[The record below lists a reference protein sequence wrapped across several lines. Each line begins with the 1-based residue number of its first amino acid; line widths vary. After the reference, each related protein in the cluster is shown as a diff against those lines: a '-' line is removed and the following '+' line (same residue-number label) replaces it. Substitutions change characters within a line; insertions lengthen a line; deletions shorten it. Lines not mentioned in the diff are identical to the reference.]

1 MKSNRY
7 ILLLLMTQAV
17 VSGALAQ
24 NKGGIANQEVT
35 VVKEYEATIQ
45 DAQKI
50 DIPPNIPE
58 VEETK
63 PNLDYSVPQEEIN
76 DFPYEAS
83 PLRPI
88 AMSKEK
94 LERYN
99 TSFIKLGLG
108 SQLSP
113 LAQLAYNDDK
123 SKNTRFGFFYDHIS
137 MASWTD
143 KLQRFSDDKLGLYV
157 KHYFGPVEV
166 GSSFTF
172 RNYRTHFYGIDTAFY
187 GPDTSFS
194 AKSVLQIFRTYNADV
209 YLKNAEKNK
218 FNLDYEQDFRFN
230 YLQQVEA
237 AGNANEWYFAGT
249 TNIDKTFAKFHTI
262 YGLLNF
268 DVSQL
273 KNDSLVLNRVIV
285 TPAVGYGF
293 NNDDWKGHAQG
304 GVAIDGGHIVFV
316 TDLHLQKSIYKDN
329 FIVFAGFERRYQKN
343 SLDSFLQVNN
353 FIQNWVSIQNSTID
367 DFNAGL
373 KGTVDNFTYNLS
385 YNLMHVKNMAFFIN
399 DTSDVKRFLV
409 VYDPSTWINNFHFET
424 GYNTKEWLRL
434 LLFGDLN
441 LYSTSI
447 QQRPW
452 QDPLFKLTLR
462 ANYVL
467 KQKLIFGVDL
477 YALTNSYAYYRLVEG
492 DQKELNGTAD
502 VNVDVEY
509 LFNKHLSF
517 FGSLNNILGIRY
529 QIWNDYR
536 SYGINGMVGAK
547 YAF

>member
-1 MKSNRY
+1 MVRSKH
-7 ILLLLMTQAV
+7 ILSLIMALVV
-17 VSGALAQ
+17 VSMAFAQ
-24 NKGGIANQEVT
+24 NKGGIANQDVT

-63 PNLDYSVPQEEIN
+63 PQLNYSVPQSEMN
-76 DFPYEAS
+76 DFPFEVS
-83 PLRPI
+83 PVRPI

-123 SKNTRFGFFYDHIS
+123 SKNTRFGLFYDHIS
-137 MASWTD
+137 MASWKD
-143 KLQRFSDDKLGLYV
+143 KLQRFSDDRLGLYV
-157 KHYFGPVEV
+157 KHYFGAVEV

-187 GPDTSFS
+187 GPDTSFT

-209 YLKNAEKNK
+209 YLKNATKNK
-218 FNLDYEQDFRFN
+218 FNINYGQDLRFN
-230 YLQQVEA
+230 YLQQTEA
-237 AGNANEWYFAGT
+237 SGKANEFYFAGT
-249 TNIDKTFAKFHTI
+249 TNFDKTFAKYHTI

-268 DVSQL
+268 DISRL
-273 KNDSLVLNRVIV
+273 KNDSLILNRVIV
-285 TPAVGYGF
+285 TPDVGYAY
-293 NNDDWKGHAQG
+293 NNGDWKGNAQAG
-304 GVAIDGGHIVFV
+304 LAIDGGHIVFV
-316 TDLHLQKSIYKDN
+316 TDIHLQKSIYKDN
-329 FIVFAGFERRYQKN
+329 FIVYAGFDRRYQKN

-353 FIQNWVSIQNSTID
+353 YIQNWVSIQNSAID
-367 DFNAGL
+367 DFTAGI
-373 KGTVDNFTYNLS
+373 KGTVDNFSYNLS

-399 DTSDVKRFLV
+399 DTNDVKRFLV
-409 VYDPSTWINNFHFET
+409 IYDPSTWINNFHFEA

-441 LYSTSI
+441 LYSTSV
-447 QQRPW
+447 QARPW
-452 QDPLFKLTLR
+452 EDPLFKLTLR
-462 ANYVL
+462 GNYVW
-467 KQKLIFGVDL
+467 KDKIVVGADL
-477 YALTNSYAYYRLVEG
+477 YALTSSFAYYRLVEG
-492 DQKELNGTAD
+492 QQKKINGTAD
-502 VNVDVEY
+502 MNVDLEY

-517 FGSLNNILGIRY
+517 FGTLNNIFGILY
-529 QIWNDYR
+529 QIWNNYR
-536 SYGINGMVGAK
+536 SYGLNGMIGAK